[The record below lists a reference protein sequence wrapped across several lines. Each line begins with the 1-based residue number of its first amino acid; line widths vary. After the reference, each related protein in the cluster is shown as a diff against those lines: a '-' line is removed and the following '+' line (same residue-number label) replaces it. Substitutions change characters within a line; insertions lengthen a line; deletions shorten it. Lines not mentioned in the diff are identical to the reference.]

1 MVVAVSSENLVLRSG
16 PALSR
21 VLARLLVTAGFACAA
36 WLLGALLTGQA
47 SADEIDSG
55 SSGTGQ
61 TGTVSAMPADQPTS
75 APAPVS
81 DEPAPSPSTPPAS
94 ATPDA
99 SAPKPVEEPSY
110 RKTSKPAT
118 SEQQE
123 ASSPARNRTATPKQ
137 RDGSESDGG
146 GLIGGLVGG
155 LLSTVTNTVSTVTD
169 TVGGLIGSVGNA
181 VIAPITCPTTQPPSP
196 DNGSPGNGDS
206 GILPTL
212 PWLDGGS
219 SGSGGTVT
227 IAVPGARPGHSPFP
241 DVPGGM
247 PEPAPVPAAPP
258 QAPPAIGGIAAGSA
272 PTRAATSESF
282 RPGADYGA
290 LSTGRT
296 VTLAGKVIVKA
307 DQEQGGSSG
316 GGQAPFAP
324 SAPSAPT
331 CAAGTGHDN
340 GGGHR
345 HPFAIAGSAADHTQL
360 ELIGTS
366 RDHSA
371 DGAGRDAALPTASPD

>member
-1 MVVAVSSENLVLRSG
+1 MSSANLVPRSG

-36 WLLGALLTGQA
+36 WLLGALLTGHA

-55 SSGTGQ
+55 NSGSGQ
-61 TGTVSAMPADQPTS
+61 TGTVSAMPAPPDQPAA
-75 APAPVS
+75 APAPQPVP
-81 DEPAPSPSTPPAS
+81 DEPATSPSTPPVS
-94 ATPDA
+94 GTPDT
-99 SAPKPVEEPSY
+99 SAPTPAEEPSS
-110 RKTSKPAT
+110 RKTSKPAVNDQR
-118 SEQQE
+118 ENQ
-123 ASSPARNRTATPKQ
+123 SPARIRTATPKQ
-137 RDGSESDGG
+137 QNDG

-155 LLSTVTNTVSTVTD
+155 LLSTVTDTVSTVTD
-169 TVGGLIGSVGNA
+169 TVGGLIGSVSDA
-181 VIAPITCPTTQPPSP
+181 VVAPITCPTTPRP
-196 DNGSPGNGDS
+196 SPGNGNPGTGDD

-212 PWLDGGS
+212 PLFDGGS

-241 DVPGGM
+241 DLPDSA
-247 PEPAPVPAAPP
+247 PAPDSTPAVPPPPPAPP
-258 QAPPAIGGIAAGSA
+258 VIGAAAIGPA
-272 PTRAATSESF
+272 PTRTAASESF
-282 RPGADYGA
+282 HPGVEYVTAA
-290 LSTGRT
+290 VSHT

-307 DQEQGGSSG
+307 DQDQSGGSG
-316 GGQAPFAP
+316 GGQAPVAP

-331 CAAGTGHDN
+331 CATGTGHDN

-345 HPFAIAGSAADHTQL
+345 HPFAITGSAADHTQL

-371 DGAGRDAALPTASPD
+371 DGAGRDAALPTTSPD